1 MINIT
6 FIKRFAFTSIG
17 RKAVM
22 AVSGLLLGGFML
34 VHLAE
39 NLLLFKGEAAYN
51 GWVDLLLSN
60 PVTPFLEVGLLFIFV
75 AHIVTGIWVRVEDFL
90 NAPSGYEARKW
101 QGGRTIGSATMLY
114 TAAAIL
120 AYLVYHLLTFRFV
133 DHSMGFYQM
142 VTSAFRQPM
151 FTAVYVAGAVAL
163 ALHLSHG
170 MQSAFQTLGV
180 SHPKYTPLIKL
191 GGTLVAAAMIGFALI
206 SLFYVFGIDQKT
218 AATSLQTVVI
228 Q

>member
-1 MINIT
+1 MDIT
-6 FIKRFAFTSIG
+6 FLKRFITTSIG

-22 AVSGLLLGGFML
+22 AASGLLLGGFML

-60 PVTPFLEVGLLFIFV
+60 PATPLLEIGLLFVFV
-75 AHIVTGIWVRVEDFL
+75 AHIITGVWVRVEDFL
-90 NAPSGYEARKW
+90 NAPRGYEARKW
-101 QGGRTIGSATMLY
+101 QGGRTVGSATMLY

-120 AYLVYHLLTFRFV
+120 AYLVYHMLTFRFV

-142 VTSAFRQPM
+142 VTSAFRSPV
-151 FTAVYVAGAVAL
+151 FTAIYIAGSAAL

-170 MQSAFQTLGV
+170 MQSAFQTLGLN
-180 SHPKYTPLIKL
+180 HPKYTPLIKA
-191 GGTLVAAAMIGFALI
+191 GGLLVALAMTGFALI
-206 SLFYVFGIDQKT
+206 SLYYLAGLDLK
-218 AATSLQTVVI
+218 AAEAGAQMVVI
-228 Q
+228 N

>member
-1 MINIT
+1 MDFT
-6 FIKRFAFTSIG
+6 FIKRLITTSIG

-34 VHLAE
+34 IHLAE
-39 NLLLFKGEAAYN
+39 NLLLLKGEMAYN

-60 PVTPFLEVGLLFIFV
+60 PVTPLLEIGLLLLFS
-75 AHIVTGIWVRVEDFL
+75 AHIITGVWVRVEDFM
-90 NAPSGYEARKW
+90 NAPRGYEARKW

-120 AYLVYHLLTFRFV
+120 AYLIYHMITFRFS
-133 DHSMGFYQM
+133 DHSMGLYQM
-142 VTSAFRQPM
+142 VTTAFRAPL
-151 FTAVYVAGAVAL
+151 FTAIYIAGSAAL

-180 SHPKYTPLIKL
+180 THPKYTPLIKA
-191 GGTLVAAAMIGFALI
+191 GGLLVALAMTGFAMI
-206 SLFYVFGIDQKT
+206 SLYYLLGIDLKMAQAGYT
-218 AATSLQTVVI
+218 MVVI
-228 Q
+228 K

>member
-1 MINIT
+1 MDFTFAKRLIT
-6 FIKRFAFTSIG
+6 TSIG

-39 NLLLFKGEAAYN
+39 NLLLFKGETAYN

-60 PVTPFLEVGLLFIFV
+60 PVTPYLELGLLFIFI
-75 AHIVTGIWVRVEDFL
+75 AHIITGVWVRIEDFL
-90 NAPSGYEARKW
+90 NAPRGYEARKW

-120 AYLVYHLLTFRFV
+120 AYLAYHLLTFRFV

-142 VTSAFRQPM
+142 VTSAFRSPV
-151 FTAVYVAGAVAL
+151 FVGVYVAGAAAL

-180 SHPKYTPLIKL
+180 NHPKYTPLIKI
-191 GGTLVAAAMIGFALI
+191 GGMAVAVLMVGFALI
-206 SLFYVFGIDQKT
+206 SLYFLANMDMK
-218 AATSLQTVVI
+218 AAEAGYQVVVI
-228 Q
+228 R

>member
-1 MINIT
+1 MDIT
-6 FIKRFAFTSIG
+6 FIKRFITTSIG

-39 NLLLFKGEAAYN
+39 NLLLFKGEMFYN

-60 PVTPFLEVGLLFIFV
+60 PVTPFLEVGLLFIFI
-75 AHIVTGIWVRVEDFL
+75 AHIITGVWVRVEDFI
-90 NAPSGYEARKW
+90 NAPRGYEARKW

-142 VTSAFRQPM
+142 VTGAFRSPV
-151 FTAVYVAGAVAL
+151 FVAVYVAGSAAL

-170 MQSAFQTLGV
+170 MQSAFQTLGL
-180 SHPKYTPLIKL
+180 SHPKYTPLIKI
-191 GGTLVAAAMIGFALI
+191 GGMIVAVSMIGFALI
-206 SLFYVFGIDQKT
+206 SVYFLAGIDLK
-218 AATSLQTVVI
+218 AAETGYQVVVI
-228 Q
+228 K

>member
-1 MINIT
+1 
-6 FIKRFAFTSIG
+6 
-17 RKAVM
+17 M
-22 AVSGLLLGGFML
+22 AVSGLMLGGFML

-39 NLLLFKGEAAYN
+39 NLLLFKGETAYN

-60 PVTPFLEVGLLFIFV
+60 PVTPLLELGLLAVFV
-75 AHIVTGIWVRVEDFL
+75 AHIVTGVWVRLEDFF

-120 AYLVYHLLTFRFV
+120 AYLAYHMLTFRFV

-142 VTSAFRQPM
+142 VTAAFRSPV
-151 FTAVYVAGAVAL
+151 FVAVYVAGSAAL

-170 MQSAFQTLGV
+170 MQSAFQTLGLN
-180 SHPKYTPLIKL
+180 HPKYTPFIKA
-191 GGTLVAAAMIGFALI
+191 GGLLVAVAMVGFALI
-206 SLFYVFGIDQKT
+206 SLYFLAGVDLK
-218 AATSLQTVVI
+218 AAESGYQVTVI
-228 Q
+228 K

>member
-1 MINIT
+1 MDII
-6 FIKRFAFTSIG
+6 FIKRLITTSIG

-39 NLLLFKGEAAYN
+39 NLLLFNGELAYN

-60 PVTPFLEVGLLFIFV
+60 PVTIFLEIGLLLVFV
-75 AHIVTGIWVRVEDFL
+75 APR
-90 NAPSGYEARKW
+90 GYEARKW

-120 AYLVYHLLTFRFV
+120 AYLAYHLLTFRFV
-133 DHSMGFYQM
+133 DHSAGFYQM
-142 VTSAFRQPM
+142 VTGAFRSPL
-151 FTAVYVAGAVAL
+151 FVAIYVAGSAAL

-170 MQSAFQTLGV
+170 MQSAFQTLGLN
-180 SHPKYTPLIKL
+180 HPKYTPLIKI
-191 GGTLVAAAMIGFALI
+191 GGMIVAVSMVGFALI
-206 SLFYVFGIDQKT
+206 SVYFLAGIDLK
-218 AATSLQTVVI
+218 AAETGYQVVVI
-228 Q
+228 K